1 MGGAMFGDNLSFISD
16 TTIAACN
23 TQGCEMK
30 DKFRT
35 NFRIALPAA
44 LVTLALILVFSLRS
58 DGAVEISEY
67 HLLQTLPYLLVLIGG
82 VAGVNVFLV
91 LLTGIFSGAIIMLAT
106 GAVHPTELLGN
117 MGSGASGMFETIMVT
132 ILVSAMCGLIREYG
146 GFEALLGF
154 IRRISS
160 SQLAFSTGS
169 HRQGRP
175 AKQIGIGLLVGAMD
189 IATAQMLL
197 ASPSSWPVL
206 PIAKQ
211 MSEEYGITGKKSAS
225 LLDTFSCSGDLQI
238 WSTVTGGAYHSGR
251 KVTMCVRNDYKVGTH
266 LNCIRSTHQPRPST
280 LFSPI
285 FSLAREKIGPPEA
298 CWKRFAGLCFSM
310 GMPDPEKTYFDR
322 QTGHSQWPRPVFCI
336 IPSGSRIHSLLS
348 WGIYCDHTQC
358 GSSRN
363 SPGWRT

>member
-1 MGGAMFGDNLSFISD
+1 MRTSQIQEHSEICRLSPPSFADANATSPYHAGRGKGRLWGTPANPYCLANLERK
-16 TTIAACN
+16 AN
-23 TQGCEMK
+23 
-30 DKFRT
+30 
-35 NFRIALPAA
+35 
-44 LVTLALILVFSLRS
+44 
-58 DGAVEISEY
+58 
-67 HLLQTLPYLLVLIGG
+67 LLQP
-82 VAGVNVFLV
+82 FK
-91 LLTGIFSGAIIMLAT
+91 
-106 GAVHPTELLGN
+106 
-117 MGSGASGMFETIMVT
+117 
-132 ILVSAMCGLIREYG
+132 R
-146 GFEALLGF
+146 
-154 IRRISS
+154 
-160 SQLAFSTGS
+160 
-169 HRQGRP
+169 
-175 AKQIGIGLLVGAMD
+175 
-189 IATAQMLL
+189 
-197 ASPSSWPVL
+197 
-206 PIAKQ
+206 
-211 MSEEYGITGKKSAS
+211 
-225 LLDTFSCSGDLQI
+225 GDLQI

-298 CWKRFAGLCFSM
+298 CWKRFAGLCFAM